1 MLLSSLESGGSN
13 FNPPSLQSQNARPK
27 VPKVL
32 SRNPQYP
39 KNRPDPPPLSANQI
53 FYKVFTLKSI
63 LTRYLSQ

>member
-39 KNRPDPPPLSANQI
+39 KNRPDPPPSL
-53 FYKVFTLKSI
+53 
-63 LTRYLSQ
+63 LTRSSIKYLP